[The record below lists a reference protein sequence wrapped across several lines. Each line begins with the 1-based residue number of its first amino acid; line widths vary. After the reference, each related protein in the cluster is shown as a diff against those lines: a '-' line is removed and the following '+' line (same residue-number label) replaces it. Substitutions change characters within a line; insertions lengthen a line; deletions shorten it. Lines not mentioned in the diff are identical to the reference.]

1 MSPSPEELFFT
12 AACGFDDPKE
22 RQAFLDY
29 ACTDNPG
36 LRERLEEMLE
46 IEGDAATFFEF
57 QPEVQPEGGV
67 AKKREEEG
75 VGAYIGRYRLITRI
89 GTGGCG
95 IVYYAEQ
102 EEPVRRKVA
111 LKIVKLGM
119 DTEAVIARFELERQ
133 ALAQMDHPNI
143 ARVLDAGATASGR
156 PYFVMEL
163 VDGEKIT
170 DFCDANHLGIRQ
182 RLELFVQVCRAIQHA
197 HQKGLIHRD
206 IKPSNVLVQLRD
218 GVPVPKVI
226 DFGIA
231 KATAATVAGAVTF
244 TQSGQF
250 LGTPAYM
257 SPEQAQGSAE
267 VDTRSDIYS
276 LGVLLYE
283 LLSGRTPFN
292 LKRLT
297 DNSMDEVRRIIREE
311 EPRHPSA
318 SFKMATPEER
328 AAIAANRG
336 TEIPRLAS
344 ELAGDLDWIVM
355 KALEKERS
363 RRYDSA
369 TGFAMD
375 VLRYVNDEPVLA
387 RPPSRGYLLGK
398 LVRRNKIIFSL
409 GSIAV
414 IGLLA
419 GLGTSTWMF
428 FQERAERQ
436 KAEAEQRK
444 AELRE
449 LIAHAAVRIEY
460 HDLAGAD
467 KLLGEVPLNQTPA
480 SLEAAKAFGA
490 VGNWH
495 MQAARY
501 TDAASRYTSMFLATA
516 NTDDSDL
523 PQVSNNLLPATAA
536 VAYADGAQSYEQ
548 IRQVALARFGG
559 TGNGG
564 VGQETME
571 GCLLMPADQ
580 KTLKIL
586 APMASFLEKADA
598 DGELARAS
606 PHGQFSGWVFYTL
619 SLFHYRAGEYAKA
632 AAWAQRCLTFESKN
646 DVRTASMFIVNGMI
660 EQKLGHTPE
669 AQASL
674 VAGKEAVDA
683 AFANTAWLTPPKGE
697 SWYDWINAA
706 VLLRE
711 AEQIVPSQPAKR
723 GI

>member
-1 MSPSPEELFFT
+1 MNPSPEELFFT

-22 RQAFLDY
+22 RRAFIQY
-29 ACTDNPG
+29 ACQYDAD

-57 QPEVQPEGGV
+57 QPEVKPEGGG
-67 AKKREEEG
+67 AKRREEEG
-75 VGAYIGRYRLITRI
+75 IGAYIGRYRLIARI

-95 IVYYAEQ
+95 VVYYAEQ

-143 ARVLDAGATASGR
+143 ARVLDAGATGSGR

-170 DFCDANHLGIRQ
+170 DFCDENHLGIRQ
-182 RLELFVQVCRAIQHA
+182 RLELFVKVCRAIQHA

-206 IKPSNVLVQLRD
+206 IKPSNVLVQLQD
-218 GVPVPKVI
+218 GVPIPKVI

-231 KATAATVAGAVTF
+231 KATAASVEGEATF
-244 TQSGQF
+244 TQADQF

-257 SPEQAQGSAE
+257 SPEQAKGSAE

-283 LLSGRTPFN
+283 LLSGRAPFN
-292 LKRLT
+292 LKGLT
-297 DNSMDEVRRIIREE
+297 DNSVDEARRIIREE
-311 EPRHPSA
+311 EPKPPSA
-318 SFKMATPEER
+318 AFKMALPEESE
-328 AAIAANRG
+328 AIAANRR
-336 TEIPRLAS
+336 TSSQHLAS
-344 ELAGDLDWIVM
+344 QLAGDLDWIVM

-375 VLRYVNDEPVLA
+375 VLRYVNDEAVLA

-398 LVRRNKIIFSL
+398 LVRRNKLVFTV
-409 GSIAV
+409 GGIAV
-414 IGLLA
+414 IALVA
-419 GLGTSTWMF
+419 GFGTSTWMYF
-428 FQERAERQ
+428 RERAERQ
-436 KAEAEQRK
+436 KAE
-444 AELRE
+444 LRE
-449 LIAHAAVRIEY
+449 IIAHAAVRIEY
-460 HDLAGAD
+460 RDVAGAD
-467 KLLGEVPLNQTPA
+467 KLLAEVPLYQTPS

-490 VGNWH
+490 AGNWH
-495 MQAARY
+495 LQALQF
-501 TDAASRYTSMFLATA
+501 TEAASRYTSMFLASA
-516 NTDDSDL
+516 STDDSDL
-523 PQVSNNLLPATAA
+523 PTVSTNLLPAAA
-536 VAYADGAQSYEQ
+536 TVAYADGAQSYDQ
-548 IRQVALARFGG
+548 LRRTALARFGA

-571 GCLLMPADQ
+571 ACLLMPADQ
-580 KTLKIL
+580 ATLQSL

-598 DGELARAS
+598 DGSLARS
-606 PHGQFSGWVFYTL
+606 SRTHQFSGWVFFTL

-632 AAWAQRCLTFESKN
+632 ADWAQRCRTLDSKN
-646 DVRTASMFIVNGMI
+646 DVRTASMLIVSAMI
-660 EQKLGHTPE
+660 EQKLGQTPE
-669 AQASL
+669 ARASL
-674 VAGKEAVDA
+674 AGGRAAVEA
-683 AFANTAWLTPPKGE
+683 AFASKTWLTPPKGI

-711 AEQIVPSQPAKR
+711 AEGLIGSDSPKI
-723 GI
+723 GN